1 MIKSCNYLKLIK
13 FYGWE
18 LSFRDIINKAREK
31 ELGALFKTG
40 LYNTLVNYSMTASS
54 FLVNAKKLNIL
65 KNFYLIFKTKK
76 VAVATIVTYILIDD
90 SNKLDAPS
98 AFVTLTL
105 FNNINLPLMVIPQL
119 LSVPIQVQ

>member
-1 MIKSCNYLKLIK
+1 ML
-13 FYGWE
+13 
-18 LSFRDIINKAREK
+18 
-31 ELGALFKTG
+31 
-40 LYNTLVNYSMTASS
+40 
-54 FLVNAKKLNIL
+54 KKLNNL

-90 SNKLDAPS
+90 SNKLDAPT